1 MNNTIK
7 HLSCGGFAVLP
18 LPQAVAVQALA
29 SNNKCTGFGAF
40 TDAIL
45 NAPAYKGPGYAIL

>member
-1 MNNTIK
+1 
-7 HLSCGGFAVLP
+7 VLP